1 MNILITGG
9 DGYIAKALYSSIG
22 QRYQVTAI
30 NRSHVNLENSQR
42 LAEWFDN
49 KHFDVVIHAASK
61 VGGRL
66 VADDISVL
74 DTNLQIYY
82 NLLDNK
88 HHYDKF
94 INIGSGAELY
104 ATSSYY
110 GLSKHVIR
118 TSILQ
123 KENFYNIRVYGIFD
137 ENELDTRFIKA
148 NILKYIK
155 GADIEILQ
163 DKMMDFFY
171 MKDFTKLVQYYIDV
185 SNPLKEFD
193 CCYSESCYLSQIA
206 NKINNL
212 SEHKVGINIMN
223 GGITDNY
230 TGINTPIGLNFIGL
244 DIGIKL
250 VYEKLYAN
258 NVR

>member
-9 DGYIAKALYSSIG
+9 DGYIAKALYSSIS
-22 QRYQVTAI
+22 QHYQVTAI
-30 NRSHVNLENSQR
+30 NRSHVNLENRQL

-49 KHFDVVIHAASK
+49 KHFDVVIHTASK

-148 NILKYIK
+148 NILRYIM
-155 GADIEILQ
+155 GTDIEILQ

-171 MKDFTKLVQYYIDV
+171 MKDFINVIRYYIDHN
-185 SNPLKEFD
+185 SPLKEFD
-193 CCYSESCYLSQIA
+193 CCYNTRVYLSEIA
-206 NKINNL
+206 DKINNL
-212 SEHKVGINIMN
+212 SNHKVAVNITN
-223 GGITDNY
+223 ESSADNY
-230 TGINTPIGLNFIGL
+230 IGTNTPIDVKFMGL
-244 DIGIKL
+244 DVGIKS
-250 VYEKLYAN
+250 VYEKLLCK
-258 NVR
+258 R